1 MQQIRM
7 AMVMMMMMMM
17 IMTLIMMASVKVES
31 LEQKAKCGSS
41 KMSQSSRGERRRSSL
56 LPEEVTTSFKRCY
69 FVFARETFV
78 LQYFHYRE
86 KVRECE
92 ARLSQ
97 SMEVYR
103 QRCDNLGVSRS
114 LTRGKIEFRHVIM
127 MRRMNMM
134 VMDSVKKEILN
145 KLKYGT
151 LTF

>member
-1 MQQIRM
+1 M
-7 AMVMMMMMMM
+7 
-17 IMTLIMMASVKVES
+17 
-31 LEQKAKCGSS
+31 
-41 KMSQSSRGERRRSSL
+41 
-56 LPEEVTTSFKRCY
+56 
-69 FVFARETFV
+69 
-78 LQYFHYRE
+78 
-86 KVRECE
+86 
-92 ARLSQ
+92 SQ

-114 LTRGKIEFRHVIM
+114 STRGKIEFRHVIM